1 MELILEVFTYIIGL
15 GVTVMMPIIITIL
28 GLIFRKDF
36 SVSFRAGLTVG
47 MGFVGLKTI
56 TGLLL
61 YTISPVNQGLVERL
75 GFKLTAVD
83 VGWSFGSSIAW
94 GTEVVP
100 FVFLAIIATNVV
112 MVFLGWTR
120 TMDIDIWNFWHPL
133 FIASGLY
140 VTTGSM
146 LLAVVSAVINMAII
160 FKVADWTQRDC
171 EEVLG
176 LEGISLPHIQTSA
189 WALVGYPLN
198 WVLDQIP
205 LIKDINWTTEGV
217 QEKLGL
223 FGEPMIMGLSIG
235 LTLAWAAGFDFAQT
249 VQTGVVIAGCLVLMP
264 RMVSLLM
271 DGLIV
276 IAEAA
281 QEFMESRFQGHKI
294 YIGLDSSV
302 AIGHPFV
309 MAMGLLMIPVVMGLA
324 FVLPGNITLPLADL
338 SVLSFFMVYAI
349 VPSKGNL
356 FRGIVI
362 GVVISIILLYV
373 SSYAA
378 PVMTQLAGQL
388 KIAVPPGTMQITSLA
403 LGAQWYT
410 WLVYAVLN
418 WLGGGG

>member
-1 MELILEVFTYIIGL
+1 MELILGVFTYVIGL

-28 GLIFRKDF
+28 GLIFRRDF

-83 VGWSFGSSIAW
+83 VGWGFGSSIAW

-160 FKVADWTQRDC
+160 FKVADWTQKDC

-198 WVLDQIP
+198 WILDRIP

-223 FGEPMIMGLSIG
+223 VGEPMIMGLSIG
-235 LTLAWAAGFDFAQT
+235 VALAWAAGFDFAQT

-281 QEFMESRFQGHKI
+281 KDFMETRFQGRKI

-309 MAMGLLMIPVVMGLA
+309 MAMGLSMIPVVMGLA

-338 SVLSFFMVYAI
+338 SVLSFYMVYAI

-356 FRGIVI
+356 FRGFVI

-388 KIAVPPGTMQITSLA
+388 KIAMPPGTMQITSLA
-403 LGAQWYT
+403 LGSQWYT
-410 WLVYAVLN
+410 WLVYAALN